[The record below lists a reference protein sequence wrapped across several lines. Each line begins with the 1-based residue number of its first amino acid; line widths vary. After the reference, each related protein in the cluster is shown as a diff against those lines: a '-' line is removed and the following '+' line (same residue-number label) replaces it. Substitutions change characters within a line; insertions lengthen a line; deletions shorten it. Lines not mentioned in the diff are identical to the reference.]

1 MSSGMAHQHA
11 LRRSGPE
18 ARNGTWISDRDAGTT
33 QLLRDESGVLSSLRV
48 LDVGLAADPGFQ
60 GAYPAETS
68 ALAALDDPR
77 VAPPERY
84 VVGATGRII
93 AVVRRHIDG
102 VPLSTL
108 LTQRSRGFDW
118 QTASVVVTD
127 VLAALSALHGR
138 GVPHRSV
145 HPNQVLVGTDGV
157 CVLVDV
163 GLVRRTG
170 SPDGSSPE
178 AGPATEQRETAIAAD
193 LAAVA
198 ILFAACVFPAGK
210 AGQSAPAGPSVLGG
224 QTGRRAR
231 TSAGTA
237 ALDGVPDLLRA
248 VLDRAND
255 PDAREGRTAAD
266 LLTAF
271 GKVTS
276 RAFDAGWVE
285 RGRERLIAQVEDNR
299 QAPPGL
305 TEMVR
310 AGWSRRRGPGRRVG
324 AGDGSAQRGP
334 SGRATGAV
342 RAMSAQ
348 VAAYLPTQNGAVAE
362 ESGERSQQ
370 SGWRARLRS
379 RRGLWQV
386 GILLVMVAGVIA
398 ATLTGVHSK
407 GGTRSAPSS
416 VAGGAAARPSAIGT
430 AFAAPVPGRSRT
442 SGPSP
447 SMGAGA
453 GAGAGAGL
461 GRSATPSASATTP
474 PGAWQEVGYTK
485 GTMTQDAAVSHSGD
499 GSLKLT
505 AAAGGYVFAGLASR
519 MAVQPGSHTYA
530 AWIRTEGP
538 SQQKV
543 CIDLLFYDSAGR
555 QIGSDHAV
563 FSNGGSHDWQQVS
576 ITLARPSGAA
586 QADLQLRLGDQG
598 LSQGGSAWFDGVTVS
613 GS

>member
-1 MSSGMAHQHA
+1 MSSGMAHQHG
-11 LRRSGPE
+11 LRRSGSE
-18 ARNGTWISDRDAGTT
+18 ARNGPWISDRDAGTT
-33 QLLRDESGVLSSLRV
+33 QLLRDESGALSSLRV

-102 VPLSTL
+102 VPLSAL
-108 LTQRSRGFDW
+108 LAQRSRGFDW
-118 QTASVVVTD
+118 QTAAVVVTD
-127 VLAALSALHGR
+127 VLTALSALHGR

-163 GLVRRTG
+163 GLVRRAG

-178 AGPATEQRETAIAAD
+178 VGSEAERRETAIAAD
-193 LAAVA
+193 LSAVA
-198 ILFAACVFPAGK
+198 VLFAACVGPAEQAAERFGQSPPAGQT
-210 AGQSAPAGPSVLGG
+210 GEPG

-231 TSAGTA
+231 TSGGAPA
-237 ALDGVPDLLRA
+237 PDGVPDLLRG
-248 VLDRAND
+248 VLGRADD
-255 PDAREGRTAAD
+255 PDARDGRTAAD

-276 RAFDAGWVE
+276 RAFDVGWVE
-285 RGRERLIAQVEDNR
+285 RGRERLAALVEDNR
-299 QAPPGL
+299 QTPPGL

-324 AGDGSAQRGP
+324 MGDGGAPRRP
-334 SGRATGAV
+334 NGRAAEAV
-342 RAMSAQ
+342 RAVGAQ
-348 VAAYLPTQNGAVAE
+348 VAAYRPALHSTVAE

-379 RRGLWQV
+379 RRGLWQA
-386 GILLVMVAGVIA
+386 GILVVMVAGVIA

-407 GGTRSAPSS
+407 GGTRSVPST
-416 VAGGAAARPSAIGT
+416 VVGGGPVHPSAIGS
-430 AFAAPVPGRSRT
+430 AYAAPVPSPSHS

-447 SMGAGA
+447 STSLGHSAGA
-453 GAGAGAGL
+453 G
-461 GRSATPSASATTP
+461 PSPSRA
-474 PGAWQEVGYTK
+474 PGAWQEVAHANH
-485 GTMTQDAAVSHSGD
+485 GTMTQDLAVSRSGN
-499 GSLKLT
+499 GSLKL
-505 AAAGGYVFAGLASR
+505 AASAGGYVFAGLASR
-519 MAVQPGSHTYA
+519 MTAQPGSHTYA
-530 AWIRTEGP
+530 AWIRTAGP
-538 SQQKV
+538 LNQKV
-543 CIDLLFYDSAGR
+543 CIDLLFYDSVGR

-563 FSNGGSHDWQQVS
+563 FSNGGTHDWQRVS
-576 ITLARPSGAA
+576 VTLARPYGAT

-598 LSQGGSAWFDGVTVS
+598 LSQGGAAWFDDITVAAS
-613 GS
+613 